1 MEKNETLKLGLKL
14 FIITAVAGLILGGA
28 FVITK
33 KPIADQ
39 VEKTNT
45 EAMKEILPKADKFEK
60 MGGKS
65 NSVVT
70 EVNEGKKG
78 SNVAGYAIKVLTKG
92 YGGQIEMMVG
102 VSEDGKVQG
111 IKILSH
117 SETPGLGANAPQ
129 PKFSGQFK
137 GKSTEKDLEVVK
149 TAPGK
154 DNEIEAMTGATIT
167 SRAVTK
173 GVNDAVKFYKDE
185 LSKNPSSGGKVD
197 GKSGATTSFNTE
209 KPKSNEYVVNYEK
222 MN

>member
-14 FIITAVAGLILGGA
+14 FMITAIAGLILGGA

-60 MGGKS
+60 MDGKS
-65 NSVVT
+65 NSTVT

-78 SNVAGYAIKVLTKG
+78 NDVAGYAIKVLTKG

-102 VSEDGKVQG
+102 VSTGGKVEG

-117 SETPGLGANAPQ
+117 SETPGLGANAEQ

-137 GKSTEKDLEVVK
+137 GKPTDKDLEVVK

-167 SRAVTK
+167 SKAVTK

-185 LSKNPSSGGKVD
+185 LSKNPSSNVGVD
-197 GKSGATTSFNTE
+197 GESGATTSFNTE
-209 KPKSNEYVVNYEK
+209 ESKVNNYVVNYEK

>member
-14 FIITAVAGLILGGA
+14 FIITAIAGLILGGA
-28 FVITK
+28 FAITK
-33 KPIADQ
+33 KPIEAQ

-60 MGGKS
+60 MEGKAKDA
-65 NSVVT
+65 VT

-78 SNVAGYAIKVLTKG
+78 NDVAGYAIKVLTKG
-92 YGGQIEMMVG
+92 YGGQIEMMIG
-102 VSEDGKVQG
+102 VSKEGKVEG

-137 GKSTEKDLEVVK
+137 GKSIEKDLEVVK

-167 SRAVTK
+167 SKAVTK

-185 LSKNPSSGGKVD
+185 LSKNPSNNEEVD

-209 KPKSNEYVVNYEK
+209 DTKLNKYVVNYEK

>member
-14 FIITAVAGLILGGA
+14 LIIAAVAGLILGGA
-28 FVITK
+28 YTITK
-33 KPIADQ
+33 EPIAKQ
-39 VEKTNT
+39 VEKTNS

-60 MGGKS
+60 VDGKS
-65 NSVVT
+65 NDAVL
-70 EVNEGKKG
+70 EVNEGKSG
-78 SNVAGYAIKVLTKG
+78 SNTAGYAMKVLTKG
-92 YGGQIEMMVG
+92 YGGEIEMMVG
-102 VSEDGKVQG
+102 VSKEGKVEG

-117 SETPGLGANAPQ
+117 SETPGLGANAEQ

-137 GKSTEKDLEVVK
+137 GKPTEKDLEVVK

-167 SRAVTK
+167 SKAVTK

-185 LSKNPSSGGKVD
+185 LSKDPSSSGKVD

-209 KPKSNEYVVNYEK
+209 DTKLNKYVVNYEK

>member
-14 FIITAVAGLILGGA
+14 LIITAIAGLILGGA

-33 KPIADQ
+33 KPIEEQ
-39 VEKTNT
+39 VQKTNN
-45 EAMKEILPKADKFEK
+45 EAMKEILPKADSFEK
-60 MGGKS
+60 MDGKS
-65 NSVVT
+65 TAVVT

-78 SNVAGYAIKVLTKG
+78 SDTAGYALKVLSKG

-102 VSEDGKVQG
+102 ISKDGKVEG

-137 GKSTEKDLEVVK
+137 GKSIEKDLEVVK

-154 DNEIEAMTGATIT
+154 DNEIQAMTGATIT
-167 SRAVTK
+167 SKAVTK
-173 GVNDAVKFYKDE
+173 GVNDAVAYYKNE
-185 LSKNPSSGGKVD
+185 LKGGQK
-197 GKSGATTSFNTE
+197 
-209 KPKSNEYVVNYEK
+209 
-222 MN
+222 